1 MFVIK
6 RNVVL
11 VRCDGGAAGF
21 VRLECLQGKTEGE
34 VKMRCP
40 EGSLLEMMA
49 DGRYFSAP
57 ANAPFNLPFAL
68 REDSRVAA
76 RIVKDGGVI
85 ALSSAAGKEFAAR
98 ASAGGKKGEEERGQA
113 GMEKKSAPAKESAE
127 EKKEKEQRAEK
138 SAPEKERVEQNK
150 EQESGLFEKEESKQ
164 PPQEEKEEEE
174 QGKSEGREGKTQ
186 FLGAISASLEELFSL
201 YPAEER
207 LAGVVPFSKWVRVPL
222 ESGYYVVG
230 VISDQEGAARY
241 LAYGVPDKDNASP
254 PDAYPACR
262 GWLPL
267 EEDGAGYW
275 MMYQDAITG
284 EIVKK

>member
-21 VRLECLQGKTEGE
+21 VKLECLRGKTEGE

-40 EGSLLEMMA
+40 EGSFLEMMA
-49 DGRYFSAP
+49 DGKYFSAP
-57 ANAPFNLPFAL
+57 ANAPFDLPFAL

-85 ALSSAAGKEFAAR
+85 ALSSAAGREFAAR
-98 ASAGGKKGEEERGQA
+98 ASAGEKKGEEGRGQA
-113 GMEKKSAPAKESAE
+113 RVEKKSAPEKESAE
-127 EKKEKEQRAEK
+127 EEKEKEQRGKK
-138 SAPEKERVEQNK
+138 SAPEKERVEK
-150 EQESGLFEKEESKQ
+150 KGEQESGLFEKEESEQ
-164 PPQEEKEEEE
+164 PPQEAKEEERE
-174 QGKSEGREGKTQ
+174 KSEGREGKTR

-275 MMYQDAITG
+275 MMYQDALTG

>member
-21 VRLECLQGKTEGE
+21 VRLECLRGKTEGE

-98 ASAGGKKGEEERGQA
+98 ASAGEKKDEEERGQA
-113 GMEKKSAPAKESAE
+113 RVEKKIAPARESAE
-127 EKKEKEQRAEK
+127 EEKEKEQRGKK
-138 SAPEKERVEQNK
+138 SAPEKESAEKNK

-164 PPQEEKEEEE
+164 PPQEAKEEEE
-174 QGKSEGREGKTQ
+174 REKSEGREGKTQ

-275 MMYQDAITG
+275 MMYQDALTG

>member
-21 VRLECLQGKTEGE
+21 VRLECLRGKTEGE

-40 EGSLLEMMA
+40 EGSFLEMMA
-49 DGRYFSAP
+49 DGKYFSAP
-57 ANAPFNLPFAL
+57 ANAPFDLPFAL

-85 ALSSAAGKEFAAR
+85 ALSSAAGGEFAAR
-98 ASAGGKKGEEERGQA
+98 ASAGEKKGEEGRGQA
-113 GMEKKSAPAKESAE
+113 RVEKKSAPEKESAE
-127 EKKEKEQRAEK
+127 EEKEKEQRGKK
-138 SAPEKERVEQNK
+138 SAPEKERVEK
-150 EQESGLFEKEESKQ
+150 KREQESGLFEKEESKQ
-164 PPQEEKEEEE
+164 PPQEAKEEERE
-174 QGKSEGREGKTQ
+174 KSEGREGKTR

-254 PDAYPACR
+254 PDSYPACR

-275 MMYQDAITG
+275 MMYQDALTG

>member
-21 VRLECLQGKTEGE
+21 VRLECLRGKTEGE

-98 ASAGGKKGEEERGQA
+98 ASAGEKKGEEGREQA
-113 GMEKKSAPAKESAE
+113 RVEKKSAPERERADE
-127 EKKEKEQRAEK
+127 EEEKEQTGKK
-138 SAPEKERVEQNK
+138 SAPEKEGIEKKEEQAD
-150 EQESGLFEKEESKQ
+150 GIFEKEESRQ
-164 PPQEEKEEEE
+164 PPQEAKEEEE
-174 QGKSEGREGKTQ
+174 REKSEGREGKTR

-275 MMYQDAITG
+275 MMYQDALTG

>member
-21 VRLECLQGKTEGE
+21 VRLECLRGKTEGE

-40 EGSLLEMMA
+40 EGSFLEMMA
-49 DGRYFSAP
+49 DGKYFSAP
-57 ANAPFNLPFAL
+57 ANAPFDLPFAL

-85 ALSSAAGKEFAAR
+85 ALSSAAGREFAAR
-98 ASAGGKKGEEERGQA
+98 ASAGEKKGEEGRGQA
-113 GMEKKSAPAKESAE
+113 RVEKKSAPEKESAE
-127 EKKEKEQRAEK
+127 EEKEKEQRDKK
-138 SAPEKERVEQNK
+138 SAPEKERVEK
-150 EQESGLFEKEESKQ
+150 KREQESGLFEKEESEQ
-164 PPQEEKEEEE
+164 PPQEAKEEERE
-174 QGKSEGREGKTQ
+174 KSEGREGKTR

-275 MMYQDAITG
+275 MMYQDALTG

>member
-21 VRLECLQGKTEGE
+21 VRLECLRGKTEGE

-98 ASAGGKKGEEERGQA
+98 ASAGEKKGEEERGQA
-113 GMEKKSAPAKESAE
+113 GVEKKSAPERESIE

>member
-85 ALSSAAGKEFAAR
+85 ALSSAAGKEFAAKT
-98 ASAGGKKGEEERGQA
+98 SAGGKKGEEERGQA
-113 GMEKKSAPAKESAE
+113 GVEKKSAPEKESAE
-127 EKKEKEQRAEK
+127 EKKEKEQRGKK
-138 SAPEKERVEQNK
+138 SAPEREGIEKKE

-174 QGKSEGREGKTQ
+174 REKSEGREGKTQ

-207 LAGVVPFSKWVRVPL
+207 LAGVVPFSKWVRVPV

-230 VISDQEGAARY
+230 VISDQEGVVRY

>member
-21 VRLECLQGKTEGE
+21 VRLECLRGKTEGE

-40 EGSLLEMMA
+40 EGSFLEMMA
-49 DGRYFSAP
+49 DGKYFSAP
-57 ANAPFNLPFAL
+57 ANAPFDLPFAL

-85 ALSSAAGKEFAAR
+85 ALSSAAGREFAAR
-98 ASAGGKKGEEERGQA
+98 ASAGEKKGEEGRGQA
-113 GMEKKSAPAKESAE
+113 RVEKKSAPEKESAE
-127 EKKEKEQRAEK
+127 EEKEKEQRGKK
-138 SAPEKERVEQNK
+138 SAPEKERVEK
-150 EQESGLFEKEESKQ
+150 KREQESGLFEKEESKQ
-164 PPQEEKEEEE
+164 PPQEAKEEERE
-174 QGKSEGREGKTQ
+174 KSEGREGKTR

-275 MMYQDAITG
+275 MMYQDALTG

>member
-68 REDSRVAA
+68 RENSRVAA

-85 ALSSAAGKEFAAR
+85 ALSSAAGKEFAAKT
-98 ASAGGKKGEEERGQA
+98 SAGGKKGEEERGQA
-113 GMEKKSAPAKESAE
+113 GMEKKSAPEREGIE
-127 EKKEKEQRAEK
+127 EEKEKEQKGQK

-174 QGKSEGREGKTQ
+174 REKSEGRAGKTQ

-230 VISDQEGAARY
+230 VISDQEGVVRY

>member
-21 VRLECLQGKTEGE
+21 VRLECLRGKTEGE

-98 ASAGGKKGEEERGQA
+98 ASAGEKKGEEERGQA
-113 GMEKKSAPAKESAE
+113 RVEKKIAPERESIE
-127 EKKEKEQRAEK
+127 EEKEKEQKGKK

-164 PPQEEKEEEE
+164 PPQEAKEEERE
-174 QGKSEGREGKTQ
+174 KSEGREGKTR

-275 MMYQDAITG
+275 MMYQDALTG